1 MSKDMRVIM
10 ERWDRFILFENE
22 TLEKIKKSES
32 DTKNLIQ
39 QISQVKDKEQL
50 QNFLNIVSQ
59 DEEIMDLISSFKK
72 MKELA
77 KSEKVDEGLVDDFM
91 NKQLKVQTDVYLK
104 ASNFFDTEL
113 GKKITKYG
121 PAAAAIAILAFGIY
135 DSGGVELDTLKDAS
149 EIMTKVKAKDLRAIE
164 LLDYVGDVDV
174 KGLAEE
180 QM

>member
-1 MSKDMRVIM
+1 MSNEMKVIM
-10 ERWDRFILFENE
+10 ERWDRFILLENE
-22 TLEKIKKSES
+22 SLDKIKKSES

-39 QISQVKDKEQL
+39 QVSQVKDKEQL

-91 NKQLKVQTDVYLK
+91 DKTLKMQADVYVK

-113 GKKITKYG
+113 GKKIIKYG
-121 PAAAAIAILAFGIY
+121 PATAAIAMLAYGVY
-135 DSGGVELDTLKDAS
+135 DSGGIELDTIKDAA
-149 EIMTKVKAKDLRAIE
+149 EIMAKVKAKKLGAMD
-164 LLDYVGDVDV
+164 LLDYVGDVDAQGV
-174 KGLAEE
+174 AEE
-180 QM
+180 QI